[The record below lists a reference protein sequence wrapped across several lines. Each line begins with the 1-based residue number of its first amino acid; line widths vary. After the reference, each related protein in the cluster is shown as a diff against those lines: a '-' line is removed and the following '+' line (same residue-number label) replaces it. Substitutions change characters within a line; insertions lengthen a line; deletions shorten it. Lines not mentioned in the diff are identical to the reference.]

1 MISLIEPSPFD
12 AATAYI
18 TVDAHKLDNF
28 KPYIFKTSDFGKTW
42 TRITAGL
49 PDNIY
54 VHAVRED
61 PKRKG
66 LLYAGTETGIYVSF
80 NDGLNWQ
87 PLQLNLPVTP
97 IHDMVIHDDA
107 LTVATHGRS
116 FWVLDDL
123 SPLRQAGA
131 SIATEDAHLFTPN
144 TAVRTREG
152 HVNPRRYPIGEN
164 PPSGAII
171 YYYLKEAPK
180 EAAKLELLDADGK
193 VVRSFSS
200 EEKKTDTGPDEGERD
215 LPVEHIPAKPGLNL
229 FVWDLRYEQP
239 TKVSGVIYDSGEPSG
254 PLALAGKY
262 QARLTVAGKSQT
274 AQFEVKMDPR
284 VQTSPEDV
292 RKQFDLML
300 KMRERQDQMNKT
312 VLAVRDLRAQLQALE
327 KRIGTGDAAKP
338 LLSASA
344 DLRKKISAIEEELV
358 QVNSKSSEDQAN
370 YPTMLNSKLGHLQ
383 ALVDSADTAPTD
395 AESAVFADLDQRL
408 EAQLTKWREVL
419 AKDLPAL
426 NDAMRKNNVPL
437 VAPAATPSH

>member
-12 AATAYI
+12 AAAAYI
-18 TVDAHKLDNF
+18 AVDAHKLDNF

-42 TRITAGL
+42 TKIITGL
-49 PDNIY
+49 PENIY

-66 LLYAGTETGIYVSF
+66 LLYAGTETGIWVSF
-80 NDGLNWQ
+80 NDGANWQ

-97 IHDMVIHDDA
+97 IHDLIIHDDA

-123 SPLRQAGA
+123 SPLRQSSA

-164 PPSGAII
+164 PPSGAIL

-180 EAAKLELLDADGK
+180 NPAKLELLDGDGK
-193 VVRSFSS
+193 VIRSFSS

-215 LPVEHIPAKPGLNL
+215 LPVEHIPAKAGLNL
-229 FVWDLRYEQP
+229 FVWDLRYELP
-239 TKVSGVIYDSGEPSG
+239 TKVPGVIYDSGEPVG

-262 QARLTVAGKSQT
+262 QVRLTVAGKPQT

-284 VQTSPEDV
+284 VQTSPDDL

-300 KMRERQDQMNKT
+300 KMSERQDQMNRT
-312 VLAVRDLRAQLQALE
+312 VVAIRDLRTQLQALE
-327 KRIGTGDAAKP
+327 KRIGSADETKP
-338 LLSASA
+338 LVSASA
-344 DLRKKISAIEEELV
+344 DVRKKIGAIEEELV

-383 ALVDSADTAPTD
+383 VLVDSADAAPTA

-419 AKDLPAL
+419 SKDLPAL
-426 NDAMRKNNVPL
+426 NDSMRKNNVPL
-437 VAPAATPSH
+437 VAPAATASH

>member
-1 MISLIEPSPFD
+1 MISVIEPSPFD

-18 TVDAHKLDNF
+18 AVDAHKLDNF
-28 KPYIFKTSDFGKTW
+28 KPYISKTNDFGKTW
-42 TRITAGL
+42 TKIITGL

-66 LLYAGTETGIYVSF
+66 LLYAGTETGIWVSF
-80 NDGLNWQ
+80 NDGANWQ
-87 PLQLNLPVTP
+87 PLQLNLPFTP

-123 SPLRQAGA
+123 SPLRQV
-131 SIATEDAHLFTPN
+131 SATTAAEDAHLFTPN

-152 HVNPRRYPIGEN
+152 HVSPRRYPIGEN
-164 PPSGAII
+164 PPSGAIL

-180 EAAKLELLDADGK
+180 ETVKLELLDGDGK
-193 VVRSFSS
+193 VIRSFTS

-215 LPVEHIPAKPGLNL
+215 VPVEHIPIKPGLNL

-239 TKVSGVIYDSGEPSG
+239 TKVPGLIYDAGEPAG
-254 PLALAGKY
+254 PLVLSGKY

-284 VQTSPEDV
+284 VQTSPEDL

-300 KMRERQDQMNKT
+300 KMSERQDQMNKT
-312 VLAVRDLRAQLQALE
+312 VIAIRDLRTQLQALE
-327 KRIGTGDAAKP
+327 KRIGTADEAKP
-338 LLSASA
+338 LVTAST

-383 ALVDSADTAPTD
+383 VLVDSADTAPTA
-395 AESAVFADLDQRL
+395 AEVAVFADLDQRL
-408 EAQLTKWREVL
+408 EARLTKWREIVS
-419 AKDLPAL
+419 KDLPAL
-426 NDAMRKNNVPL
+426 NDSMRKNNVPL
-437 VAPAATPSH
+437 VAPATTAAH